1 MEIRL
6 NFEFDS
12 VKKQTY
18 MILNIEALDI
28 KTQNCKN
35 SDIQHNLIKNQSAI
49 IFVI

>member
-18 MILNIEALDI
+18 MILNIEIFDI

-35 SDIQHNLIKNQSAI
+35 SDIQHKLIGN
-49 IFVI
+49 